1 MLGFANLSYVNVPI
15 YCGMLGG
22 GGGGG
27 DRQKLPTA
35 PAVFGQVR
43 LG

>member
-15 YCGMLGG
+15 YWGMLGG
-22 GGGGG
+22 GGG
-27 DRQKLPTA
+27 DCQRLPTA